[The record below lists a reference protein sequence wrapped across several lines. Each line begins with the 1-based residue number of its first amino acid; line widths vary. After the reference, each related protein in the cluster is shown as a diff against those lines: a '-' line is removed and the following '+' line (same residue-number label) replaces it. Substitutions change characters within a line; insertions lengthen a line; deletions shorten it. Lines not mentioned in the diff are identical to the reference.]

1 MRRLKVVDTPFA
13 DQVRLVNSVTLAALP
28 SAVKLS
34 RALVHVTLRHWRLER
49 LIDDTELVV
58 SELVTNAVKAT
69 GIMEPEPSWSEREHL
84 ATIHVRLT
92 HLEARI
98 VIAVWDRDRTPPK
111 PTDAAP
117 DAETGR
123 GLAIVEALCVR
134 WDYFPAI
141 GGGKVVWA
149 ELAIP
154 PLPVTEAGLPIR
166 IPEPVELGP
175 NAPVINRD
183 PVVLRR
189 VRERLT
195 RL

>member
-1 MRRLKVVDTPFA
+1 LDAPLT
-13 DQVRLVNSVTLAALP
+13 DQVRLVNAVTLAAVP

-34 RALVHVTLRHWRLER
+34 RTLVHVTLKHWRLER
-49 LIDDTELVV
+49 LVDDAELVV

-69 GIMEPEPSWSEREHL
+69 GITAREPSWSDQEHL

-92 HLEARI
+92 HLESAI
-98 VIAVWDRDRTPPK
+98 VIEVWDRDHTPPK
-111 PTDAAP
+111 PADAAP

-166 IPEPVELGP
+166 MPEHVELGP
-175 NAPVINRD
+175 NTPVINRD

-189 VRERLT
+189 VRDGLT

>member
-1 MRRLKVVDTPFA
+1 MVDTPFA

-34 RALVHVTLRHWRLER
+34 RTLVHVTLKHWRLER
-49 LIDDTELVV
+49 LIDEAELVV

-69 GIMEPEPSWSEREHL
+69 GITEWEPSWSEREHL
-84 ATIHVRLT
+84 ATIQVRLT

-98 VIAVWDRDRTPPK
+98 VIEVWDRDHTPPK
-111 PTDAAP
+111 PTDASP
-117 DAETGR
+117 DAESGR

-154 PLPVTEAGLPIR
+154 PFPVTEAGLPIR
-166 IPEPVELGP
+166 VPEPVELGP
-175 NAPVINRD
+175 NTPVINRD

-189 VRERLT
+189 VRDGLT

>member
-1 MRRLKVVDTPFA
+1 LDAPLT
-13 DQVRLVNSVTLAALP
+13 DQVRVVNSVTLAALP
-28 SAVKLS
+28 SAVGLS
-34 RALVHVTLRHWRLER
+34 RTLVHVTLKHWRLER
-49 LIDDTELVV
+49 LTDDAELVV

-69 GIMEPEPSWSEREHL
+69 GMTEPKPSWFEQQSL

-92 HLEARI
+92 HLESAI
-98 VIAVWDRDRTPPK
+98 VIEVWDRDEIPPK
-111 PTDAAP
+111 PTDAAV

-166 IPEPVELGP
+166 VPEPIEFGP

-183 PVVLRR
+183 PIVLRR
-189 VRERLT
+189 VRDGLT